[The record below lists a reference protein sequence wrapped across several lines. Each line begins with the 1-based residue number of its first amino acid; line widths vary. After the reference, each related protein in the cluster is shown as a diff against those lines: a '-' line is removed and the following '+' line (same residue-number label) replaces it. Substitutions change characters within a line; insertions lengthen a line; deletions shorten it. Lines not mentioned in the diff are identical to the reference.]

1 MLFFVYMKNIKFT
14 NNNLEI
20 KSNTEK
26 PNPSKEMVNFDNQIK
41 EPSVN
46 QEMNDK
52 QEIIDNTINEI
63 NNIRQELGS
72 PTTLELPPSVKQ
84 IKESIDK
91 LKSKAEYFKE
101 IPIEKG
107 KYYRVTGI
115 SELRSIIKNKT
126 LTTPDKSYYDR
137 SMLSKIAK
145 NSGYSIDDLELIN
158 SDNPEEIREL
168 YKKYISE
175 PNKAEGKVT
184 IVARTKSN
192 HGDIGFVKE
201 GFFYNPMNENSSHFG
216 APVIVGSEDKSLFE
230 SGVHGS
236 HYNIFNEDIGPNK
249 PVVLKGGM
257 DVANFEY
264 WLHEEEK
271 GWSKNNFDDL
281 QIKFENKNKENE

>member
-1 MLFFVYMKNIKFT
+1 MLFFAYMENINFT

-26 PNPSKEMVNFDNQIK
+26 PNPSEETADFDNQTE
-41 EPSVN
+41 EPSVD
-46 QEMNDK
+46 QEINDK
-52 QEIIDNTINEI
+52 EKIIDNTIKEI
-63 NNIRQELGS
+63 TRIRQELGL
-72 PTTLELPPSVKQ
+72 PTDSELPPSVQQ
-84 IKESIDK
+84 IQESIDK
-91 LKSKAEYFKE
+91 IKNKIEYFEE

-115 SELRSIIKNKT
+115 SELRAIVKNKT

-158 SDNPEEIREL
+158 SENPEEIREL
-168 YKKYISE
+168 YKKYISGQN
-175 PNKAEGKVT
+175 NKKGEIT
-184 IVARTKSN
+184 IKARTKSN

-201 GFFYNPMNENSSHFG
+201 GFFYNPMNKEGGHFG
-216 APVIVGSEDKSLFE
+216 APVIVGSEEKSLFE

-236 HYNIFNEDIGPNK
+236 RQELFNKDIESNR
-249 PVVLKGGM
+249 PVVLKDGA
-257 DVANFEY
+257 DASNFEY

-281 QIKFENKNKENE
+281 QIKFENKNKENQ

>member
-1 MLFFVYMKNIKFT
+1 MENINFT
-14 NNNLEI
+14 NNNFEI

-26 PNPSKEMVNFDNQIK
+26 LNPLEETANFDSQIK
-41 EPSVN
+41 EPSFN
-46 QEMNDK
+46 QEINDK
-52 QEIIDNTINEI
+52 EKIIDNTIQEI
-63 NNIRQELGS
+63 ARIRQELGLPMNS
-72 PTTLELPPSVKQ
+72 ELPHSVQQ
-84 IKESIDK
+84 IKDSIDK
-91 LKSKAEYFKE
+91 IKNKIEYFKE

-107 KYYRVTGI
+107 KYYRVTGV
-115 SELRSIIKNKT
+115 SELRSIVKNKT
-126 LTTPDKSYYDR
+126 LTTSEKSYYDR
-137 SMLSKIAK
+137 LMLSKIAK
-145 NSGYSIDDLELIN
+145 NSEYSIDDLELIN
-158 SDNPEEIREL
+158 SDNPETIREL

-175 PNKAEGKVT
+175 PNKTEGKVT

-201 GFFYNPMNENSSHFG
+201 GFFYNPMNEESGHFG

-236 HYNIFNEDIGPNK
+236 RQDLFNEDIEPNK
-249 PVVLKGGM
+249 PVVLKDGM
-257 DVANFEY
+257 DAANFEY

>member
-1 MLFFVYMKNIKFT
+1 MLFYFYMENPQFI
-14 NNNLEI
+14 NNKIEV
-20 KSNTEK
+20 KSNEEK
-26 PNPSKEMVNFDNQIK
+26 YPKSDEVVNFDKQIDASSINEEINQ
-41 EPSVN
+41 
-46 QEMNDK
+46 K
-52 QEIIDNTINEI
+52 QEIINNTISEI
-63 NNIRQELGS
+63 NAIRQELGL
-72 PTTLELPPSVKQ
+72 PTNLELPPSAQ
-84 IKESIDK
+84 QLKESIDK
-91 LKSKAEYFKE
+91 LKNKIEYFQE

-145 NSGYSIDDLELIN
+145 NSEYSIDDLELIN
-158 SDNPEEIREL
+158 SDNPETIREL

-175 PNKAEGKVT
+175 PNKTEGRVT

-201 GFFYNPMNENSSHFG
+201 GFFYNPMNENGGHFG

-236 HYNIFNEDIGPNK
+236 RQDLFNEDIEPNK
-249 PVVLKGGM
+249 PVILKDGM
-257 DVANFEY
+257 DAANFEY

>member
-1 MLFFVYMKNIKFT
+1 MLFFVYMENINFT
-14 NNNLEI
+14 NNNFEI

-26 PNPSKEMVNFDNQIK
+26 LNPLEETANFDSQIK

-46 QEMNDK
+46 QEINDK
-52 QEIIDNTINEI
+52 EKIIDNTIQEI
-63 NNIRQELGS
+63 ARIRQELGLPMNS
-72 PTTLELPPSVKQ
+72 ELPPSVQQ
-84 IKESIDK
+84 IKDSIDK
-91 LKSKAEYFKE
+91 IKNKIEYFKE

-107 KYYRVTGI
+107 KYYRVTGV
-115 SELRSIIKNKT
+115 SELRAIVKNKT

-175 PNKAEGKVT
+175 PNKQEGKVT

-201 GFFYNPMNENSSHFG
+201 GFFYNPMNEDGSHFG
-216 APVIVGSEDKSLFE
+216 APVIVGSEEKSLFE

-236 HYNIFNEDIGPNK
+236 RQELFNKDIESNK
-249 PVVLKGGM
+249 PVVLKDGA
-257 DVANFEY
+257 DASNFEY
-264 WLHEEEK
+264 WLHEEGK
-271 GWSKNNFDDL
+271 GWNKNNFDDL